1 MKKKYI
7 ILICIILLFIIL
19 FVSSLFLNKDNN
31 NVNNV
36 ENVDIKNEVV
46 ENKEEV
52 KKTDEELLLEKVDK
66 KLSEMTLREKIGQML
81 IIAYYDTNYTK
92 ELDTL
97 LKEVKPGGFILFE
110 KNVTN
115 YENTVNYI
123 SKIKATAN
131 IPMIMSIDQE
141 GGRVQKIKNLDGVNV
156 QIIPNMYDLGKTY
169 DTELSY
175 DVGTVIGEE
184 LSAFGVNTDFAP
196 ILDIFSNLD
205 NKVIGNRAFGND
217 SNTVISMALPLA
229 RGIKNSGVV
238 PVYKHFPGHGDT
250 GSDSHVEL
258 PVVSKTKE
266 ELYQNELLTFKA
278 AIEDGAEMIMTAHIA
293 LPKVTGSYIPA
304 TLSKDIVNGI
314 LREEMGFD
322 GVVITDAIN
331 MKALSDNYS
340 LEQICEYTI
349 NAGVDIILM
358 PTDPKDALNII
369 ERLVNN
375 GNVTEDR
382 INESVKR
389 ILKLKYKNNMDKE
402 KELNKESIGSQE
414 HIDIINRVNKNM

>member
-19 FVSSLFLNKDNN
+19 FVSSLFWNKDNN

-81 IIAYYDTNYTK
+81 IIAYYDTNYTN

-141 GGRVQKIKNLDGVNV
+141 GGRVQKIKNVDGVNV

-196 ILDIFSNLD
+196 ILDIFSNPD

-229 RGIKNSGVV
+229 RGIKNSSVF
-238 PVYKHFPGHGDT
+238 PVYKHFPGHGNT

-322 GVVITDAIN
+322 GVVVTDAIN

-358 PTDPKDALNII
+358 PTDPKDALNTI

-375 GNVTEDR
+375 GNITEDR
-382 INESVKR
+382 INESIKR

-402 KELNKESIGSQE
+402 EELNKESIGSQK

>member
-19 FVSSLFLNKDNN
+19 FVSSLFWNKDNN

-81 IIAYYDTNYTK
+81 IIAYYDTNYTN

-97 LKEVKPGGFILFE
+97 LKEVKPSGFILFE

-115 YENTVNYI
+115 YENTVDYI

-141 GGRVQKIKNLDGVNV
+141 GGRVQKIKNVDGVNV

-196 ILDIFSNLD
+196 ILDIFSNPD

-258 PVVSKTKE
+258 PIVSKTKE

-293 LPKVTGSYIPA
+293 LPKITGSYIPA

-358 PTDPKDALNII
+358 PTDPKDALNTI

-389 ILKLKYKNNMDKE
+389 ILNLKYKKNMDKE
-402 KELNKESIGSQE
+402 KELNKESIGSQK

>member
-1 MKKKYI
+1 VKKKYI

-19 FVSSLFLNKDNN
+19 FVSSLFWNKD
-31 NVNNV
+31 NNV

-81 IIAYYDTNYTK
+81 IIAYYDTNYTN

-141 GGRVQKIKNLDGVNV
+141 GGRVQKIKNVDGVNV

-229 RGIKNSGVV
+229 RGIRNSGVV

-258 PVVSKTKE
+258 PIVSKTKE

-293 LPKVTGSYIPA
+293 LPKITGSYIPA

-358 PTDPKDALNII
+358 PTDPKDALNTI

-389 ILKLKYKNNMDKE
+389 ILKLKYKKNMDKE
-402 KELNKESIGSQE
+402 KELNKESIGSQK

>member
-1 MKKKYI
+1 MKKGYI
-7 ILICIILLFIIL
+7 ILICVILLCIIL
-19 FVSSLFLNKDNN
+19 FVSSLFWNRDN

-36 ENVDIKNEVV
+36 ENIDIKNDIV

-52 KKTDEELLLEKVDK
+52 KKTDEELLLEKVDN
-66 KLSEMTLREKIGQML
+66 KLSNMSLREKIGQML
-81 IIAYYDTNYTK
+81 IIAYYDTNYTN

-115 YENTVNYI
+115 YESTVDFI
-123 SKIKATAN
+123 SKIKATAS

-141 GGRVQKIKNLDGVNV
+141 GGRVQKIKNVEGVNV
-156 QIIPNMYDLGKTY
+156 QKIPNMYDLGKTG
-169 DTELSY
+169 DTKLSY

-196 ILDIFSNLD
+196 ILDIFSNP
-205 NKVIGNRAFGND
+205 NNTVIGNRAFGSD
-217 SNTVISMALPLA
+217 SNTVINMALPLA
-229 RGIKNSGVV
+229 RGIRDSGVV

-266 ELYQNELLTFKA
+266 ELYQSELLTFKA
-278 AIEDGAEMIMTAHIA
+278 AIDEGAEMIMTAHIA
-293 LPKVTGSYIPA
+293 LPNITGNYVPA

-358 PTDPKDALNII
+358 PTNPKEALNTI
-369 ERLVNN
+369 ERLVSS
-375 GNVTEDR
+375 GTITEDR

-389 ILKLKYKNNMDKE
+389 VLKLKYKNNMDKE
-402 KELNKESIGSQE
+402 KSLSADNIGTQE
-414 HIDIINRVNKNM
+414 HIDIINRIK